1 MDATKNWDTD
11 YEWKAV
17 ALLTLG
23 FGLVGLDRWIVAP
36 LAPAMIGDLHLTPQD
51 INNLVAALGIAWG
64 VAAILLGGLSDRIGR
79 RKVLIP
85 AIVLFSL
92 LSGFSG
98 MAMGMTSLLMIRAVM
113 GISEGAFCP
122 TSFACV
128 AEASKPMRRGFNQGL
143 QQSAFALF
151 GLGFGPIIATQLL
164 GAGISWRGVFLL
176 VAVPGLILAGLL
188 WMTIREPV
196 TAQKHG
202 DGIERA
208 PLSAVFKHR
217 NVPLGMLALLCAM
230 CGIFVLS
237 ANTPIYLTSY
247 LHLNQA
253 QMGFVTSAIGF
264 GGFLGQWLLAWASD
278 YLGRRLMSILG
289 FAVVRG
295 VRLAVHP
302 AGPQSHDAVRPAL
315 HWRGLRVRA
324 IVVDHRPNRGG
335 GGPFGPHLHRRG
347 HHYRRGGDFRR
358 RRRSIHRRRHRHQL
372 WHPGRA
378 LFRPGRTDSRGGGEP
393 VPERNRTAQ
402 GTGWFRP
409 RQTGAAYGGSYRK
422 LKPPV
427 HLGIEQAR
435 GFLRG
440 VRA

>member
-1 MDATKNWDTD
+1 MVAEKKWDTS
-11 YEWKAV
+11 YEWKTV
-17 ALLTLG
+17 TLLTLG

-64 VAAILLGGLSDRIGR
+64 AAAILLGGLSDRIGR

-98 MAMGMTSLLMIRAVM
+98 MAAGMTSLILIRAVM
-113 GISEGAFCP
+113 GVSEGAFCP

-128 AEASKPMRRGFNQGL
+128 AEASEPRRRGFNQGL

-164 GAGISWRGVFLL
+164 GMGVSWRGVFLL
-176 VAVPGLILAGLL
+176 VGIPGLILAALL
-188 WMTIREPV
+188 WMVIREPV
-196 TAQKHG
+196 TAQGHK
-202 DGIERA
+202 DSAERA

-217 NVPLGMLALLCAM
+217 NVPLGMLALLCSM

-247 LHLNQA
+247 LHLTPA

-278 YLGRRLMSILG
+278 YLGRRLMSIVG
-289 FAVVRG
+289 FAVG
-295 VRLAVHP
+295 AVFVWLFIQQGP
-302 AGPQSHDAVRPAL
+302 DPMMLFILLFIGAGFAFGLLSLITGPIAVEAAPL
-315 HWRGLRVRA
+315 GLISTA
-324 IVVDHRPNRGG
+324 AGIIIGAGEIFGG
-335 GGPFGPHLHRRG
+335 GIAPVIAGTIASKYGIQDVLYFALAGLAIGVVVSLFLKETAPRKV
-347 HHYRRGGDFRR
+347 
-358 RRRSIHRRRHRHQL
+358 RSGSDLDRLESRM
-372 WHPGRA
+372 GSA
-378 LFRPGRTDSRGGGEP
+378 LEG
-393 VPERNRTAQ
+393 
-402 GTGWFRP
+402 
-409 RQTGAAYGGSYRK
+409 
-422 LKPPV
+422 
-427 HLGIEQAR
+427 
-435 GFLRG
+435 
-440 VRA
+440 